1 MIVRE
6 FREAWRR
13 LTRRPGYALLS
24 LVVLGVGLGVA
35 LFLFTVVN
43 SVILQPLPFAH
54 ADRLVAMGEPVSNG
68 VEGMDSNQYLALN
81 GRLRSMDAMGA
92 YACMGLNLD
101 GGGGATFHAGCRVT
115 ASMMKMLDA
124 KPLLGRGLQS
134 ADDVPGAP
142 RVIVLSEA
150 MWRHVF
156 AADPHIVG
164 RSVKVNG
171 EWASVVGVMPAS
183 FRFYDGGTEAWLPLR
198 LTPGEH
204 GYVHVAARLAPG
216 VKLDQARAELDAWTG
231 RLQRVL
237 PPDQRMNMDRL
248 VIYPMSVSYSPLD
261 MRQWVWL
268 MFGAGMLVLLLA
280 GINVANLQL
289 VQTLQ
294 RRHELALRS
303 ALGGSRAR
311 LVFGALVES
320 LMLAAVALGLGLLIA
335 HAGDRWMDVMWID
348 NHPNTVPSAHGIDA
362 WVLGFGAVVAVLS
375 TLLTAGIPAWRAAR
389 PDLQDALRDGG
400 NGSGSGFARV
410 AKWLVVAEVALTVVL
425 LVGAGTFVRALDA
438 MLAQPVVGAS
448 HAAQVLTA
456 QVALPATLYTDDA
469 KRIRFFDS
477 VIERMRQ
484 QPDVIAAS
492 ASNTVPGAVLG
503 SHEDFSLPGQPQP
516 ADGWPWAQM
525 GIVDAHFL
533 DTFGVKL
540 LEGRFFDARDTA
552 SSAPVVVIDAK
563 LAEAM
568 WPHADA
574 LNRQLV
580 LYPGKTWAHTVTVVG
595 VVETLQMDSMLERAL
610 PGLLMPLDQSAT
622 MTPLHAVGLAVRTH
636 ADAAT
641 FIPRLDDVVHGVD
654 PQAAVYA
661 VRSQAKGMA
670 MARSGL
676 VMLTDVFSALGLVA
690 LLLAGAGLYG
700 VLSFAVAQRTREI
713 GIRRAIGAG
722 HGAIMA
728 TVARQLAWQLGI
740 GLGIGFVL
748 ALPWSMLLA
757 NPNLRTRAHDPMVF
771 VPVLL
776 LVLGVSALAALVPVL
791 RALRVDPAVA
801 LRYE

>member
-1 MIVRE
+1 MVVRE

-24 LVVLGVGLGVA
+24 VAVLAVGLGVA

-43 SVILQPLPFAH
+43 SVILQPVPFPH
-54 ADRLVAMGEPVSNG
+54 VDRLVAIGEPTSNG
-68 VEGMDSNQYLALN
+68 IDGMDSDQYLALN
-81 GRLRSMDAMGA
+81 GKLRGVDAMGA
-92 YACMGLNLD
+92 YTCSGFNLD
-101 GGGGATFHAGCRVT
+101 DGGGATFHAGCRLT
-115 ASMMKMLDA
+115 ASLMKMLDA
-124 KPLLGRGLQS
+124 KPLLGRGLQP

-164 RSVKVNG
+164 RTMKVDG
-171 EWASVVGVMPAS
+171 EWASVVGVMPAG
-183 FRFYDGGTEAWLPLR
+183 FRFYDAGTEAWLPLR

-204 GYVHVAARLAPG
+204 GYVSVDARLAPG
-216 VKLDQARAELDAWTG
+216 MHLEQVRAELATWAG

-237 PPDQRMNMDRL
+237 PPDQHMDRL
-248 VIYPMSVSYSPLD
+248 VVYPISVAYVTLD
-261 MRQWVWL
+261 LHSFVWL
-268 MFGAGMLVLLLA
+268 MFGAGVLVLLLA
-280 GINVANLQL
+280 CINVANLQL
-289 VQTLQ
+289 MQTLQ

-320 LMLAAVALGLGLLIA
+320 LMMAMVALALGLLIA
-335 HAGDRWMDVMWID
+335 HACDHWMHETWM
-348 NHPNTVPSAHGIDA
+348 NSHPGNVPFAHGIDA
-362 WVLGFGAVVAVLS
+362 WVVGFGVVAAVLS
-375 TLLTAGIPAWRAAR
+375 TLVTGGIPAWRAVR
-389 PDLQDALRDGG
+389 PDLSDALRDGSK
-400 NGSGSGFARV
+400 GSGNGFARV
-410 AKWLVVAEVALTVVL
+410 TKWLVVAEVALTVVL
-425 LVGAGTFVRALDA
+425 LAGAGTYVRALDT
-438 MLAQPVVGAS
+438 LLVQPVVGAG
-448 HAAQVLTA
+448 HAGQVLTA
-456 QVALPATLYTDDA
+456 QVALPANLYTDDA

-477 VIERMRQ
+477 VVERLRQ
-484 QPDVIAAS
+484 QPGVIDAS

-516 ADGWPWAQM
+516 ADGWSRAQM
-525 GIVDAHFL
+525 GIVDGHFL
-533 DTFGVKL
+533 DAFGVKL

-552 SSAPVVVIDAK
+552 GSTPVVVIDARM
-563 LAEAM
+563 AEAA

-574 LNRQLV
+574 LNRRLV
-580 LYPGKTWAHTVTVVG
+580 LYPGKAWAHTVTVVG
-595 VVETLQMDSMLERAL
+595 VVETLQMDGMLERAR
-610 PGLLMPLDQSAT
+610 PGLLMPIDQSAT
-622 MTPLHAVGLAVRTH
+622 MSPLHAVRLVVRTH

-641 FIPRLDDVVHGVD
+641 FTPTLNDVVHGVD

-661 VRSQAKGMA
+661 VRSQAKSMA
-670 MARSGL
+670 MERSGL
-676 VMLTDVFSALGLVA
+676 VVLTDVYSALGLVA
-690 LLLAGAGLYG
+690 LLLAAAGLYG
-700 VLSFAVAQRTREI
+700 VLSFAVAQRTREL

-740 GLGIGFVL
+740 GLLVGLVL
-748 ALPWSMLLA
+748 AMPWSKLLA
-757 NPNLRTRAHDPMVF
+757 DPNLRTRAHDPVVF
-771 VPVLL
+771 VTVFL
-776 LVLGVSALAALVPVL
+776 LVVGVSAFAALVPLL